1 MTPRRGARGGRAS
14 SGSSGKGTSSG
25 SSGKGASS
33 GGSAGGD
40 GSGWGFPEHQPRLPG
55 SGPWRAAGKRP
66 FGATWWGRAWVDAI
80 EQRAQLDPN
89 RLPRGRT
96 YARTGAVEGLRVAAG
111 EITAAVQGS
120 RRTPYQVRVR
130 VRAWTDVEWEQVLEA
145 LAAQIGH
152 TAALLD
158 GELPPEVADDVRT
171 TGLDLLPGPGEVQ
184 PRCSCPDWAD
194 PCKHAAAACY
204 LVADALDADPF
215 VLLALRGRGRDE
227 LLAALR
233 ARRGLAPAAGI
244 DAGDRSADPRP
255 EAGLVARDAWAAWSE
270 RTAAGP
276 LLAPVPPVPPR
287 RPGAPTVLGVDAPP
301 GSGVSAAALRQLA
314 TDAAARAL
322 ALALGAKS
330 TGLELDADQ
339 DLARWASR
347 PDPAGGDR
355 HDAAGE
361 PGPTAPAS
369 REVLP
374 DASSAGGAGSVSS
387 SLGLLASRS
396 GVPARQLLRRALAWG
411 QGGADALAVLDEQ
424 WDPGAEVLAG
434 GRALLGPG
442 ASGRRNRV
450 TLGDRQLRLGRD
462 GRWYPYRK
470 VGAGWDPDG
479 APVDPTPGEP
489 SAKRHPR

>member
-1 MTPRRGARGGRAS
+1 MSRGP
-14 SGSSGKGTSSG
+14 
-25 SSGKGASS
+25 
-33 GGSAGGD
+33 
-40 GSGWGFPEHQPRLPG
+40 GWGFPEHQPRRPG

-96 YARTGAVEGLRVAAG
+96 YARTGAVEGLQVGSG

-130 VRAWTDVEWEQVLEA
+130 VRAWSDAEWEQVLEA

-158 GELPPEVADDVRT
+158 GELPPEVADDVRS

-194 PCKHAAAACY
+194 PCKHAAAVCY

-215 VLLALRGRGRDE
+215 VLLALRGRAREE

-233 ARRGLAPAAGI
+233 ARRGLGSPSELGG
-244 DAGDRSADPRP
+244 GDSVAELPRDP
-255 EAGLVARDAWAAWSE
+255 GLLGRDVWAAWAQ
-270 RTAAGP
+270 RTAGGAVP
-276 LLAPVPPVPPR
+276 VPVPPVPPR
-287 RPGAPTVLGVDAPP
+287 RPGAPTVLGVDPP
-301 GSGVSAAALRQLA
+301 PDSGLDAAGLRQLA

-322 ALALGAKS
+322 SLALGAP
-330 TGLELDADQ
+330 TTALELDAER
-339 DLARWASR
+339 DLARWAS
-347 PDPAGGDR
+347 G
-355 HDAAGE
+355 
-361 PGPTAPAS
+361 S
-369 REVLP
+369 M
-374 DASSAGGAGSVSS
+374 ASS
-387 SLGLLASRS
+387 LEQLAVRS
-396 GVPARQLLRRALAWG
+396 GVPARKLLRRALAWS
-411 QGGADALAVLDEQ
+411 QGGADAFAVLDEQ
-424 WDPGAEVLAG
+424 WDPGADALAE

-442 ASGRRNRV
+442 ATSRRNRV

-470 VGAGWDPDG
+470 SGAGWDPDG
-479 APVDPTPGEP
+479 EPLATAHGDGAAPG
-489 SAKRHPR
+489 S